1 MADIQILHF
10 LIDLLLKQIQRA
22 FEHHSLLLKA
32 QYLAISGDKL
42 IINLLDEQ
50 SKGPPVFLLNIGT
63 SLIVF
68 FSLLLGPL
76 LHLLELPPQIAHHIP
91 HPNEFL
97 LDFGVELSHFVFC
110 LSEHFGDDFVVFVVV
125 LVEVGGEGRVEDLFA
140 GVAAALFQVWG
151 QGYGGVAV
159 VLFVGFAGCL
169 ASE

>member
-68 FSLLLGPL
+68 FFPAAGSSSPSPRAASSNRPS
-76 LHLLELPPQIAHHIP
+76 HSSPQ
-91 HPNEFL
+91 
-97 LDFGVELSHFVFC
+97 
-110 LSEHFGDDFVVFVVV
+110 
-125 LVEVGGEGRVEDLFA
+125 
-140 GVAAALFQVWG
+140 
-151 QGYGGVAV
+151 
-159 VLFVGFAGCL
+159 
-169 ASE
+169 